1 MSSKM
6 SNNNN
11 NNNNK
16 KLIISPQLQ
25 QMIEEANNTMQTFK
39 EQIADI
45 YNYALSKEKEEEDG
59 FTSSQQVQELL
70 RQKIIC
76 KSRMEDG

>member
-1 MSSKM
+1 MSSKL
-6 SNNNN
+6 SNNN

-16 KLIISPQLQ
+16 KLIISPQFQ
-25 QMIEEANNTMQTFK
+25 QMIEEANNTIQTFK
-39 EQIADI
+39 EHI
-45 YNYALSKEKEEEDG
+45 YNYALSKEKEKEEEDG

-76 KSRMEDG
+76 KCSMEDG

>member
-1 MSSKM
+1 MS
-6 SNNNN
+6 N

-25 QMIEEANNTMQTFK
+25 QIIEEANNTMQTFK

-45 YNYALSKEKEEEDG
+45 YNYALSKEKEKEEEDG

>member
-1 MSSKM
+1 MSSKL
-6 SNNNN
+6 SN

-45 YNYALSKEKEEEDG
+45 YNYALSKEKEEDG